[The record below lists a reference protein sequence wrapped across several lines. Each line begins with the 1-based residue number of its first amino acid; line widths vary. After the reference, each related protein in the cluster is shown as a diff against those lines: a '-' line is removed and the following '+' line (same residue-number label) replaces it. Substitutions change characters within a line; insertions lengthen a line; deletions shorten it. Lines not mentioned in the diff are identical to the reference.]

1 MCGGAVGRFADEQVG
16 FLAGDLGG
24 DEMSVVF
31 TGVVASEHYFETGY
45 LDEEHGTTEDVASVV
60 GRDGDTSVGEGG
72 VVVDGLNSRVG
83 GEMVGFGVEGFGGIV
98 DVTAGVSF
106 ISSLDGLLCGSTAQ
120 RNVCT

>member
-31 TGVVASEHYFETGY
+31 TGVVASEHDFETGD
-45 LDEEHGTTEDVASVV
+45 LDEKHGATEDVAGVV
-60 GRDGDTSVGEGG
+60 GSDGDTGVGEGG
-72 VVVDGLNSRVG
+72 VVVDGLNARVG
-83 GEMVGFGVEGFGGIV
+83 GEMVGLGVEGFRSVV
-98 DVTAGVSF
+98 DVAAGVNCVCA
-106 ISSLDGLLCGSTAQ
+106 LDGLLCGGVTQ